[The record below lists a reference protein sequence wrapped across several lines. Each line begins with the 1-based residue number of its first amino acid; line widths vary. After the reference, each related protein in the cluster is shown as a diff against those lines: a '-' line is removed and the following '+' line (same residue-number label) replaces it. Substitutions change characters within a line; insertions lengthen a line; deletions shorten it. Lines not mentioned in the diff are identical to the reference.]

1 MKVATEKDKD
11 HKRQKE
17 HGDIQECF
25 RGRIEEEMKI
35 EKIMMGMNRKTYE
48 IREKF
53 VQSEEK
59 AAIVKL
65 QKFICLKADSRF
77 GWPNNFEM
85 FHSYFLLKKENYPIS
100 AFVFSTKKSPKVVNL
115 PLTDETLCLRFWRHK
130 QDKSLFQFSKL
141 SWGSYVSL

>member
-17 HGDIQECF
+17 HGDIQQCF
-25 RGRIEEEMKI
+25 RRQIEEEI
-35 EKIMMGMNRKTYE
+35 EKIMMGMNRKTYK

-65 QKFICLKADSRF
+65 QKFICLKVDSRF
-77 GWPNNFEM
+77 G
-85 FHSYFLLKKENYPIS
+85 
-100 AFVFSTKKSPKVVNL
+100 
-115 PLTDETLCLRFWRHK
+115 
-130 QDKSLFQFSKL
+130 
-141 SWGSYVSL
+141 